1 MEQCLARTQP
11 ARIKV
16 GVIPDGNSFG
26 FDKNHVG
33 GDENSACPAPET
45 AANQN
50 TGGQHG
56 PLQGART
63 SQQFQVCIL
72 TASFERLSNG
82 RRIAAPPA
90 GAGLNNL

>member
-26 FDKNHVG
+26 FDKNDVG

-50 TGGQHG
+50 RGGLHG
-56 PLQGART
+56 PLQGET
-63 SQQFQVCIL
+63 ISQQFHVCVL
-72 TASFERLSNG
+72 TASFERLSNC
-82 RRIAAPPA
+82 RR
-90 GAGLNNL
+90 